1 MVARITYQDDLV
13 AGQQFTA
20 AMADEIH
27 DVVNGLG
34 TAADANTGTT
44 AGCVPVIG
52 VDGYLPSAII
62 PGGGGGGGGTGD
74 VVGPASVTDGRPAL
88 FDGTTGKL
96 IKQAAAT
103 QILPVSGTNG
113 YWLTYTAD
121 APAWATTISLAT
133 ALEALTT
140 TDRIAY
146 TGIDGLDSSGAGALF
161 EDALI
166 AKSGATASQVVAVNS
181 GATGFEGRT
190 LGSASLL
197 DAVPTGAPATA
208 SSTAGAITLTFTGIA
223 DIETTTTE
231 AITSVTVTVEAYR
244 WVIWTVIQTTARN
257 ITFPAATVISGTG
270 GSLTHTGVANSTT
283 RFLIYKRNTTLHVIV
298 GDSAVVGV

>member
-1 MVARITYQDDLV
+1 VVRQARDT
-13 AGQQFTA
+13 
-20 AMADEIH
+20 
-27 DVVNGLG
+27 
-34 TAADANTGTT
+34 DA
-44 AGCVPVIG
+44 
-52 VDGYLPSAII
+52 
-62 PGGGGGGGGTGD
+62 
-74 VVGPASVTDGRPAL
+74 RPAL

-96 IKQAAAT
+96 LKQAAST
-103 QILPVSGTNG
+103 QVLPVSGTNG
-113 YWLTYTAD
+113 YWGYYTAD
-121 APAWATTISLAT
+121 APAWAPIGTLVT

-140 TDRIAY
+140 TDRIEY
-146 TGIDGLDSSGAGALF
+146 TGINGLDSSGAGALF

-166 AKSGATASQVVAVNS
+166 AKSAATASQAVVVNS

-197 DAVPTGAPATA
+197 DAIPAGAPATA
-208 SSTAGAITLTFTGIA
+208 TSSAGAITLTFTGIA
-223 DIETTTTE
+223 EIETTTTE
-231 AITSVTVTVEAYR
+231 AITTVTVTVEAYR
-244 WVIWTVIQTTARN
+244 WVLWTVISTTARN